1 MLGERSV
8 GCRTMV
14 IGSLTVS
21 IHIPESHSLKE
32 KRQVVQ
38 SVVARL
44 RRTFNIAVAE
54 VGDQDTWQLATIGI
68 ACVSGDGRHA
78 DEMCQKVLRH
88 LENEGEAQVTTSRF
102 ELIHA

>member
-1 MLGERSV
+1 
-8 GCRTMV
+8 MV

-88 LENEGEAQVTTSRF
+88 LENEGEAQITSSRF

>member
-1 MLGERSV
+1 
-8 GCRTMV
+8 MV
-14 IGSLTVS
+14 IGSLTVTV
-21 IHIPESHSLKE
+21 HVPESHSLKE

-38 SVVARL
+38 SMVARL

-68 ACVSGDGRHA
+68 ACVSGDSRHA

-88 LENEGEAQVTTSRF
+88 LENEGEAQVTRSRF

>member
-1 MLGERSV
+1 
-8 GCRTMV
+8 MV

-21 IHIPESHSLKE
+21 MHIPESHSLKE

-54 VGDQDTWQLATIGI
+54 VADQDTWQLATIGI
-68 ACVSGDGRHA
+68 ACVSGEARHA

-88 LENEGEAQVTTSRF
+88 LENEGEALLTSSRF

>member
-1 MLGERSV
+1 
-8 GCRTMV
+8 MV

>member
-1 MLGERSV
+1 
-8 GCRTMV
+8 MV
-14 IGSLTVS
+14 IGSLTVTV
-21 IHIPESHSLKE
+21 HVPESHSLKE

-38 SVVARL
+38 SLVARL

-68 ACVSGDGRHA
+68 ACVSGDPRHA

-88 LENEGEAQVTTSRF
+88 LENEGEAQVTRSRF

>member
-1 MLGERSV
+1 
-8 GCRTMV
+8 MV

-21 IHIPESHSLKE
+21 MHIPESQSLKQ

-88 LENEGEAQVTTSRF
+88 LENEGEAQVTNSRF

>member
-1 MLGERSV
+1 
-8 GCRTMV
+8 MV

-54 VGDQDTWQLATIGI
+54 VGDQDVWQLATIGI

-88 LENEGEAQVTTSRF
+88 LENEGEAQVTNSRF

>member
-1 MLGERSV
+1 
-8 GCRTMV
+8 MV
-14 IGSLTVS
+14 IGSLTVT
-21 IHIPESHSLKE
+21 IHVPESQSLKE

-38 SVVARL
+38 SLVARL

-54 VGDQDTWQLATIGI
+54 VGDQDVWQLATIGI
-68 ACVSGDGRHA
+68 ACVSSEGRHA

-88 LENEGEAQVTTSRF
+88 IENEGEAQVTRSRF

>member
-1 MLGERSV
+1 
-8 GCRTMV
+8 MV

-88 LENEGEAQVTTSRF
+88 LENEGEAQVTSSRF

>member
-1 MLGERSV
+1 LGHS
-8 GCRTMV
+8 MV
-14 IGSLTVS
+14 IGSLTVTV
-21 IHIPESHSLKE
+21 HVPESHSLKE

-38 SVVARL
+38 SLVARL

-68 ACVSGDGRHA
+68 ACVSGEARHA

-88 LENEGEAQVTTSRF
+88 LENEGEAQITRSRF

>member
-1 MLGERSV
+1 
-8 GCRTMV
+8 MV

-21 IHIPESHSLKE
+21 MHIPESHSLKE

-54 VGDQDTWQLATIGI
+54 VADQDTWQLATIGI

-88 LENEGEAQVTTSRF
+88 LENEGEALLTSSRF

>member
-1 MLGERSV
+1 
-8 GCRTMV
+8 MV

-21 IHIPESHSLKE
+21 IHIPASHSLKE

>member
-1 MLGERSV
+1 
-8 GCRTMV
+8 MV
-14 IGSLTVS
+14 IGSLTVT
-21 IHIPESHSLKE
+21 IHVPESHSLKE

-54 VGDQDTWQLATIGI
+54 VDDQDTWQLATIGI
-68 ACVSGDGRHA
+68 ACVSNEGRHA

-88 LENEGEAQVTTSRF
+88 LENEDEAQVTRSRF

>member
-1 MLGERSV
+1 
-8 GCRTMV
+8 MV

-21 IHIPESHSLKE
+21 MHIPESHSLKE

-38 SVVARL
+38 SLVARL

-88 LENEGEAQVTTSRF
+88 LENEGEALVTTSRF

>member
-1 MLGERSV
+1 
-8 GCRTMV
+8 MV
-14 IGSLTVS
+14 IGSLIVS

-88 LENEGEAQVTTSRF
+88 LENEGEAQVTSSRF